1 LDVFNY
7 IAVEYLAMKRT
18 VAFFYRFS
26 RALQALAARMRTLTY
41 SLACGLIAF
50 TMTACN
56 STDIN
61 RYSGETPEL
70 KPEQFFTGFITAH
83 GVIKNF
89 SGDVIRRFNADIDA
103 CWKDGVGT
111 LDERFIFDDG
121 ERQTRLWTLT
131 PNPDGSYAATAG
143 DVIGTGTARWSGH
156 ALFLD
161 YVLSVALDDSSI
173 DLRIDDRMYRVDDNI
188 VINESRMTKFGIGVG
203 SILLTLIRHPEQPVT
218 CPA

>member
-1 LDVFNY
+1 MKLSTPFFCQLTLARHVLATRLR
-7 IAVEYLAMKRT
+7 AVS
-18 VAFFYRFS
+18 F
-26 RALQALAARMRTLTY
+26 
-41 SLACGLIAF
+41 SLACGLAAF

-61 RYSGETPEL
+61 RYSGEAPEL

-121 ERQTRLWTLT
+121 ERQTRLWTLS

-143 DVIGTGTARWSGH
+143 DVIGTGAARWSGH

-161 YVLSVALDDSSI
+161 YVLRVALDDGSI

-203 SILLTLIRHPEQPVT
+203 SILLTLIRHPEHPVT
-218 CPA
+218 CPT

>member
-1 LDVFNY
+1 
-7 IAVEYLAMKRT
+7 MKRT

-26 RALQALAARMRTLTY
+26 PALQALAARMRTLTY
-41 SLACGLIAF
+41 SLACGLVAF

-89 SGDVIRRFNADIDA
+89 SGDVIRRFNADIDS

-121 ERQTRLWTLT
+121 ERQTRLWTLS

-161 YVLSVALDDSSI
+161 YVLRVALDDGSI

-188 VINESRMTKFGIGVG
+188 VINESRMMKFGIGVG